1 MKNCPPVRIRKFHR
15 KTAGQEKFDRVML
28 APLDCTHQRGGG
40 AGVCRR
46 VQLCSLT
53 EKSLVAV
60 INGEIKDLVIVIF
73 RDIFYLFKKVAND
86 WYMSSK

>member
-1 MKNCPPVRIRKFHR
+1 
-15 KTAGQEKFDRVML
+15 ML

-53 EKSLVAV
+53 EESLVAV
-60 INGEIKDLVIVIF
+60 INAEIKELTIVLIF
-73 RDIFYLFKKVAND
+73 GDIFYLVKKVAND

>member
-1 MKNCPPVRIRKFHR
+1 MKNCPPVHICKIHW
-15 KTAGQEKFDRVML
+15 KTSGQEKFDRVVL

-53 EKSLVAV
+53 EETLVAV
-60 INGEIKDLVIVIF
+60 INGEIKDFVIVF
-73 RDIFYLFKKVAND
+73 SRYFLPGQEG
-86 WYMSSK
+86 S

>member
-1 MKNCPPVRIRKFHR
+1 MKNCPPVHIRKIHR

-53 EKSLVAV
+53 EESLVAV
-60 INGEIKDLVIVIF
+60 INGEIKDFDIVFIGIF
-73 RDIFYLFKKVAND
+73 LPGQEG
-86 WYMSSK
+86 S

>member
-1 MKNCPPVRIRKFHR
+1 MKNCPPVYIRKIHR

-28 APLDCTHQRGGG
+28 APLDCTHERGGG

-53 EKSLVAV
+53 EESLVAV
-60 INGEIKDLVIVIF
+60 INAEIKELTIVF
-73 RDIFYLFKKVAND
+73 SRYFLPGQEG
-86 WYMSSK
+86 S

>member
-1 MKNCPPVRIRKFHR
+1 MKNCPPVHICKIHW
-15 KTAGQEKFDRVML
+15 KTAGQEKFDRVVL

-53 EKSLVAV
+53 EESLVAV
-60 INGEIKDLVIVIF
+60 INAEIKELNIVF
-73 RDIFYLFKKVAND
+73 SRYFLPGQEG
-86 WYMSSK
+86 S

>member
-1 MKNCPPVRIRKFHR
+1 MKNCPPVHIRKIHR

-53 EKSLVAV
+53 EESLVAV
-60 INGEIKDLVIVIF
+60 INAEIKELTIVF
-73 RDIFYLFKKVAND
+73 SRYFLPGQEG
-86 WYMSSK
+86 S

>member
-1 MKNCPPVRIRKFHR
+1 MKNCPPVYIRKIHR

-53 EKSLVAV
+53 EETLVAV
-60 INGEIKDLVIVIF
+60 INGEIKDFDIVF
-73 RDIFYLFKKVAND
+73 SRYFYLVKKVAND

>member
-1 MKNCPPVRIRKFHR
+1 MKNCPPVHIRKIHW
-15 KTAGQEKFDRVML
+15 KTAGQEKFDCVML

-53 EKSLVAV
+53 EESLVAV
-60 INGEIKDLVIVIF
+60 INGEIKDFDIVF
-73 RDIFYLFKKVAND
+73 SRYFLPGQEG
-86 WYMSSK
+86 S